1 MCMTWRMSEF
11 EAKKIDLS
19 HRAYGRA
26 SAFFVR
32 VRVSVSLPLYFFLQ
46 DGIESKLGKSFG
58 KDKCW

>member
-1 MCMTWRMSEF
+1 MTWRVSEF
-11 EAKKIDLS
+11 EAKKVDLS
-19 HRAYGRA
+19 HRVYGHA
-26 SAFFVR
+26 SAFFVK